1 MDDRP
6 VTATELGEVFA
17 DALVARSYE
26 RRPPYPDG
34 VFTAL
39 ARRLV
44 APRTVLDAGAGTG
57 ALARRMAVFAERID
71 ALEPS
76 AAMIAEGRRLPGG
89 SDPRICWLEG
99 RAEEARLETPYGL
112 IVCGESLHWMNL
124 AAVLPRFRDALAP
137 GARLA
142 IVGNTNVHGPYRE
155 EVWAVTDRYA
165 AVAKHPETADAIA
178 GVAASGIFRIE
189 AEERTDPM
197 PFEQSV
203 EEYLEFL
210 HSTSV
215 LTRAQLGDRAA
226 TFDAEVHA
234 VFARH
239 RIDRLRYAVVGAVTW
254 AAPIGRP

>member
-1 MDDRP
+1 M
-6 VTATELGEVFA
+6 TATDLGEVFA

-26 RRPPYPDG
+26 CRPPYPEG

-39 ARRLV
+39 ERRLV

-57 ALARRMAVFAERID
+57 ALARRISAFAEGID

-76 AAMIAEGRRLPGG
+76 LAMITEGKRLPGG
-89 SDPRICWLEG
+89 SDPRIRWLEG
-99 RAEEARLETPYGL
+99 RAEEAGLGTPYGL
-112 IVCGESLHWMNL
+112 IVCGESLIWMDL
-124 AAVLPRFRDALAP
+124 ATVLPRFRDALAP

-189 AEERTDPM
+189 ADERTEPM
-197 PFEQSV
+197 PFDQSV

-226 TFDAEVHA
+226 AFDAEVRA

-239 RIDRLRYAVVGAVTW
+239 RIDRLRYEVVGSVTW